1 VTLRLG
7 ALSIDAHDPDR
18 LADFWSAFLG
28 RERTAYDDGVPT
40 LAPVQ
45 EPWMELRFPQ
55 ATAEKTARNL
65 HHLEVVGQRGETQE
79 GVVMRAL
86 SLGARHTDVGQLPE
100 EEHVVLADPEGNEFC
115 VIPSTSTW
123 LAGCGFEGSLA
134 CDGTEEVGRFWAAA
148 LDWPLVW
155 EEGEETGIQHPEGGT
170 KIAWGGTPLMERP
183 RKDWLHFD
191 LATSDLDA
199 AVDRLIGLGAMTVS
213 GVACRHGV
221 AMLDPDGSSFCLF
234 SERGA

>member
-1 VTLRLG
+1 VTLRLA

-28 RERTAYDDGVPT
+28 RERTSYDDGVPT

-55 ATAEKTARNL
+55 ATAEKTARNV

-79 GVVMRAL
+79 QVVARAL
-86 SLGARHTDVGQLPE
+86 SLGAQHTDVGQLPE
-100 EEHVVLADPEGNEFC
+100 EDHVVLADPEGNEFC
-115 VIPSTSTW
+115 VIPSTSNW
-123 LAGCGFEGSLA
+123 LVGCGFEGSLA
-134 CDGTEEVGRFWAAA
+134 CDGTVEVGQFWAAA

-170 KIAWGGTPLMERP
+170 KIAWGGTPLMERS

-191 LATSDLDA
+191 LATPDVDA
-199 AVDRLIGLGAMTVS
+199 SVDRLIGLGAMTLS
-213 GVACRHGV
+213 GFACRHGV
-221 AMLDPDGSSFCLF
+221 PMLDPDGNPFCLF
-234 SERGA
+234 SEPGA

>member
-1 VTLRLG
+1 VTLRLA
-7 ALSIDAHDPDR
+7 ALSIDAHDPER
-18 LADFWSAFLG
+18 LADFWAAFLD
-28 RERTAYDDGVPT
+28 RERTTYDDAVPT

-45 EPWMELRFPQ
+45 EPWVELRFPR

-65 HHLEVVGQRGETQE
+65 QHLEVVGQRGETQDQ
-79 GVVMRAL
+79 VVARAL
-86 SLGARHTDVGQLPE
+86 SLGAVHTDVGQLPE

-115 VIPSTSTW
+115 VIPSDTNW

-148 LDWPLVW
+148 LDWPLVH
-155 EEGEETGIQHPEGGT
+155 EDGEETAIQHPEGGT

-191 LATSDLDA
+191 LATGD
-199 AVDRLIGLGAMTVS
+199 VDDEVSRLIGLGAMTLS
-213 GVACRHGV
+213 GSACRHGV
-221 AMLDPDGSSFCLF
+221 AMLDPDGNAFCLF
-234 SERGA
+234 AG